1 MTTLVDAQ
9 GYQRTFRDIRNVR
22 RLFGY
27 STTTAE
33 DANCKFWD
41 LPIASKKSVLQD
53 SVYLIGK
60 LLTHRYHEITTHL
73 TNEEKVALYILASRL
88 KSPCVAVE
96 IGSFLGCS
104 ACFIA
109 LGLGRSGRLYC
120 VDTWKNDAMD
130 DPTVT
135 LRDTFSDFMEN
146 VRDFQRV
153 IVPLRGNS
161 VEVAKS
167 FENRIASSE
176 KIIDFLFIDGDH
188 SFEGC
193 LGDWLSWCKYLAPS
207 AVVAF
212 HDISWADGVNKV
224 INDYVSP
231 RIRREVR
238 MANLYV
244 AWL

>member
-1 MTTLVDAQ
+1 MTNRNWRALVKNDWLNGEVENETVTTLVDVQ
-9 GYQRTFRDIRNVR
+9 VYQRTFRDIRNVR

-53 SVYLIGK
+53 SVHLVGK

-96 IGSFLGCS
+96 IGSFLGSS

-109 LGLGRSGRLYC
+109 LGLGHSGRLYC

-130 DPTVT
+130 DPALT
-135 LRDTFSDFMEN
+135 LRDTFSVFMEN

-153 IVPLRGNS
+153 IVPLRETPSMLRNHLKTELTFYLLI
-161 VEVAKS
+161 VTTLLRDVWVT
-167 FENRIASSE
+167 
-176 KIIDFLFIDGDH
+176 
-188 SFEGC
+188 GC
-193 LGDWLSWCKYLAPS
+193 HGANIW
-207 AVVAF
+207 
-212 HDISWADGVNKV
+212 
-224 INDYVSP
+224 
-231 RIRREVR
+231 RRVPLWHF
-238 MANLYV
+238 MT
-244 AWL
+244 